1 MSTTKNQLAIVKKDI
16 IDTVTTKI
24 RGFQSSKELH
34 LPENYSP
41 ENALKSA
48 FLILQV
54 TEDRNKKP
62 VLDVCTQNSIANC
75 LLDMVVQ
82 GLNPAKK
89 QCYFIAYGKN
99 LVCMR
104 SYHGTIAVVKSLC
117 GAIDVHAQVI
127 WGDDNFEYSIDRGNK
142 NIESHKQ
149 KLGNVGKNPQ
159 GAYCIIT
166 FPDGEE
172 YTDIMT
178 MEQVKKSWSKSKMD
192 ANKATST
199 HKQFE
204 EEMIRKTV
212 INRACKKYIN
222 TSADNAVLTESFQRA
237 EQISQE
243 AEFEAEVLENANT
256 ELIDITP
263 SNEVEKQEKEPVSNE
278 LSETEKAEIIAA
290 EQAESGKAES
300 KSKPGF

>member
-1 MSTTKNQLAIVKKDI
+1 MNQLSIVKKDV
-16 IDTVTTKI
+16 IDTVTNKI
-24 RGFQSSKELH
+24 RGFQNSKELH

-48 FLILQV
+48 FLVLQG
-54 TEDRNKKP
+54 TLDRNKKP
-62 VLDVCTQNSIANC
+62 VLEVCSQNSIANS

-89 QCYFIAYGKN
+89 QCYFIAYGKE
-99 LVCMR
+99 LTCMR
-104 SYHGTIAVVKSLC
+104 SYHGTVAVVKSLC
-117 GAIDVHAQVI
+117 GAIDVNAQVI
-127 WGDDNFEYSIDRGNK
+127 WGEDDLEYNIIKGNK
-142 NIESHKQ
+142 EIVSHKQ

-159 GAYCIIT
+159 GGYCIIT
-166 FPDGEE
+166 FPDGKE

-178 MEQVKKSWSKSKMD
+178 IDQIKKSWSKSKMD
-192 ANKATST
+192 ANKPTST

-237 EQISQE
+237 EQISE
-243 AEFEAEVLENANT
+243 EEIFENEVKENANQQV
-256 ELIDITP
+256 IDITP
-263 SNEVEKQEKEPVSNE
+263 SNDVEEQEKGISTEDYFTE
-278 LSETEKAEIIAA
+278 DEKAEILAQ
-290 EQAESGKAES
+290 EQAEAENNSG
-300 KSKPGF
+300 PDF